1 MEWFRVERSTGPRL
15 SERPSDTDS
24 WKKTSG
30 LSKEVVASSV
40 RRAVNTDGR
49 ESEEVQ
55 RSEVYRYVE
64 RTDMEPLRLWDNL
77 AEAASAV
84 DLPSPW

>member
-1 MEWFRVERSTGPRL
+1 MEHRPGL

-40 RRAVNTDGR
+40 RRAMNTDGR

-55 RSEVYRYVE
+55 RSEVYHVE
-64 RTDMEPLRLWDNL
+64 RTDVEPLGLWDNL
-77 AEAASAV
+77 AEPASAIH
-84 DLPSPW
+84 LPSPW